1 MLPHLKSRPVVMLR
15 APSGIE
21 GTLFFQKHASAL
33 SIPGLRLL
41 DRRLDPGHAP
51 LLEIASAT
59 ALAALPGRWQPALE
73 RVCSVAQKPDC
84 GHEATG
90 LPARSLTA
98 RQSLPCRDACFVG
111 LGRNIALACGPA
123 ADDRL

>member
-1 MLPHLKSRPVVMLR
+1 MLPHLKSRPVAMLR

-59 ALAALPGRWQPALE
+59 ALAAAWPL
-73 RVCSVAQKPDC
+73 
-84 GHEATG
+84 ATG
-90 LPARSLTA
+90 PKARMQRRA
-98 RQSLPCRDACFVG
+98 KA
-111 LGRNIALACGPA
+111 
-123 ADDRL
+123 